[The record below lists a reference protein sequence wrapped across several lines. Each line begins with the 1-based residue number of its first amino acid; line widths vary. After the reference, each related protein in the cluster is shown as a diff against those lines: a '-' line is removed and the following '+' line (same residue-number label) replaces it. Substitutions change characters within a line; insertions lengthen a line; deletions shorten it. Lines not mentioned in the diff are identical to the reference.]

1 MLPVVFPAVCPAFV
15 LEPVPFEEL
24 PSVVPEFIV
33 PSDATPG
40 VLLVPELS
48 LPSEL
53 PVPDEEPPFP
63 VPEVPLEEPFVFP
76 LLIPFESPVFPPVSF
91 PLLLSVL
98 PVPDPFVPFVPAPVT
113 DGDGVGVPLIVT
125 VGVGVVLPSPYAPFA
140 MSSPTIGRKPAI
152 PNGLKECVL
161 NTMVFPF
168 TLGIMVSVAPL
179 SRRCSIEYL
188 YPSLKLRILY

>member
-15 LEPVPFEEL
+15 LEPVPFEAL

-98 PVPDPFVPFVPAPVT
+98 PVPETEEPTAASQEIAVPEQKQPDSGTMTGAATFTQAASE
-113 DGDGVGVPLIVT
+113 PLT
-125 VGVGVVLPSPYAPFA
+125 YTVVLKTLEDSAA
-140 MSSPTIGRKPAI
+140 AAEI
-152 PNGLKECVL
+152 P
-161 NTMVFPF
+161 
-168 TLGIMVSVAPL
+168 
-179 SRRCSIEYL
+179 
-188 YPSLKLRILY
+188 

>member
-15 LEPVPFEEL
+15 LEPVPFEAL

-76 LLIPFESPVFPPVSF
+76 LLIPFESPVSLIFCSYTILSIVNFITYCLIILSLHPAGAVSLDKAF
-91 PLLLSVL
+91 NLRYCNAVKIALNRVL
-98 PVPDPFVPFVPAPVT
+98 
-113 DGDGVGVPLIVT
+113 
-125 VGVGVVLPSPYAPFA
+125 
-140 MSSPTIGRKPAI
+140 
-152 PNGLKECVL
+152 
-161 NTMVFPF
+161 
-168 TLGIMVSVAPL
+168 
-179 SRRCSIEYL
+179 
-188 YPSLKLRILY
+188 